1 MTEEYDYEY
10 NDSDVEYYAIR
21 PNKTQIKRDL
31 AVLFALAE
39 EVSALSAAQLKN
51 LELPEKLH
59 QSVTEVSGMA
69 HTGARKRLL
78 KFITAQ
84 FHKMD
89 IEPVLEKLAKM
100 KTKSAHA
107 VREHHIAERWRDRLC
122 AEGNDALII
131 LFDEQPQLDRQHLRQ
146 LVRNAQ
152 KEAELAKP
160 PKSSRLLYRYLKESL
175 LEDDDYEAENNLEFE
190 DEENEMIS
198 SSENQGN
205 HSA

>member
-1 MTEEYDYEY
+1 MNEEYDYEY
-10 NDSDVEYYAIR
+10 DEGDVEYYAIR
-21 PNKTQIKRDL
+21 PNKTQIKREL

-39 EVSALSAAQLKN
+39 EMSELSAAQQKN

-78 KFITAQ
+78 KFITGQ
-84 FHKMD
+84 LHKMD

-107 VREHHIAERWRDRLC
+107 VREHHIAERWRDKLIC
-122 AEGNDALII
+122 DGNDAII
-131 LFDEQPQLDRQHLRQ
+131 LLLDEQPQLDRQYLRQ
-146 LVRNAQ
+146 LTRNAQ

-160 PKSSRLLYRYLKESL
+160 PKSSRLLYHYLKDSL
-175 LEDDDYEAENNLEFE
+175 VADEDFEADDQEIE
-190 DEENEMIS
+190 DEEDNIL
-198 SSENQGN
+198 
-205 HSA
+205 